1 MTVQNGSD
9 GGPLLTPAFITLTL
23 SELAYFTALGL
34 MIPVVPLFATD
45 SLAVGSAAVG
55 VAIGAFSITALL
67 LRPLA
72 GWVADRWG
80 RRRLMVAGALL
91 FSAVIAAHLLV
102 TQFWVLL
109 GLRVLLGVAE
119 AAFFV
124 AGVAALADLAPAERL
139 GEALSY
145 NALGLYLGI
154 TAGPA
159 LGD

>member
-1 MTVQNGSD
+1 MTVRNGSD
-9 GGPLLTPAFITLTL
+9 GGPVLTPAFITLTL

-45 SLAVGSAAVG
+45 SLAAGSAAVG

-72 GWVADRWG
+72 GRVADRWG
-80 RRRLMVAGALL
+80 RRRLMVTGALL

-109 GLRVLLGVAE
+109 GLRALLGVAE

-139 GEALSY
+139 GRR
-145 NALGLYLGI
+145 
-154 TAGPA
+154 
-159 LGD
+159 